1 MSIVV
6 REKTASRLTFS
17 LKQDSLS
24 HTTSPGGW
32 VPPGGDRKKTMMDK
46 DLI

>member
-17 LKQDSLS
+17 LKKDSLS
-24 HTTSPGGW
+24 HTTSHGEWVPGGN
-32 VPPGGDRKKTMMDK
+32 RKNNDG
-46 DLI
+46 